1 VSVAFSPDGSRLVTG
16 SRDHDAIVFDVATG
30 TLLYV
35 LRIHSGPVT
44 DAQFSP
50 DSRWIVTA
58 GPKSVGLWSAATG
71 KREALLNGPKPLI
84 EAVAFTA
91 DGRAIVTR
99 ERNGDVRRAD
109 CVICGGVAELL
120 PLAQEQLDATGR
132 VLSDE
137 ERRLYVG

>member
-1 VSVAFSPDGSRLVTG
+1 MTG
-16 SRDHDAIVFDVATG
+16 SRDHDSIVFDVATG
-30 TLLYV
+30 TLLHV

-58 GPKSVGLWSAATG
+58 GPTSVGLWSAATG
-71 KREALLNGPKPLI
+71 KLVDLLKGPEPLLT
-84 EAVAFTA
+84 AVGFTP
-91 DGRAIVTR
+91 DGRGIVTR

-109 CVICGGVAELL
+109 CVICGGVDELL
-120 PLAQEQLDATGR
+120 PLARERLEATKR
-132 VLSDE
+132 VLTDA